1 MEELTSPTSKVG
13 DSPSSPAM
21 DATTSPSPMEPFV
34 PPATASNGIEVDTPS
49 STLAEAATP
58 AMEDAG
64 TPPTESISPNEEDEL
79 CTTPICNGQ
88 TSVAMAEDN
97 GEEQGPLGLMVHI
110 DMKGGP
116 PRPQYLL
123 QLLPLLKQWG
133 ATGLLIEW
141 EDMFPWEVRNT
152 HLLPLIYL
160 YKNSLL
166 QGELSIL
173 ARNDHWTRKEVGQL
187 LSTAANLELQVVFV
201 L

>member
-13 DSPSSPAM
+13 DSPPSPTF
-21 DATTSPSPMEPFV
+21 DATISPSPSPMEPFI
-34 PPATASNGIEVDTPS
+34 PPATATNGIEVDTPS

-64 TPPTESISPNEEDEL
+64 TPPTEASSPNEEDTEEPL
-79 CTTPICNGQ
+79 CNGQ
-88 TSVAMAEDN
+88 TAVAMAEDI
-97 GEEQGPLGLMVHI
+97 GEDQGPLGLLVHI

-141 EDMFPWEVRNT
+141 EDMFPWEVR
-152 HLLPLIYL
+152 LRL
-160 YKNSLL
+160 
-166 QGELSIL
+166 
-173 ARNDHWTRKEVGQL
+173 
-187 LSTAANLELQVVFV
+187 V
-201 L
+201 LDL

>member
-21 DATTSPSPMEPFV
+21 DAATSPTPSPMEPFV
-34 PPATASNGIEVDTPS
+34 PPATATNGIEVDTPS

-64 TPPTESISPNEEDEL
+64 TPPTEASSPDEED
-79 CTTPICNGQ
+79 TPLCNGQ
-88 TSVAMAEDN
+88 TAVAMAEDN
-97 GEEQGPLGLMVHI
+97 AEDQGPLGLLVHI

-141 EDMFPWEVRNT
+141 EDMFPWEV
-152 HLLPLIYL
+152 HLPPILDLKSFDFSDAGRAFYSCEERPLDS
-160 YKNSLL
+160 N
-166 QGELSIL
+166 G
-173 ARNDHWTRKEVGQL
+173 GG
-187 LSTAANLELQVVFV
+187 AAAIHCC
-201 L
+201 

>member
-1 MEELTSPTSKVG
+1 MEELTSPTSKVE

-21 DATTSPSPMEPFV
+21 DATTTPTSPSPMMEPFI
-34 PPATASNGIEVDTPS
+34 PSASATNGIEADTPS

-64 TPPTESISPNEEDEL
+64 TPPTEASSPNGEDNEEL
-79 CTTPICNGQ
+79 PSTPLCNGQ
-88 TSVAMAEDN
+88 TVVAMTEGN
-97 GEEQGPLGLMVHI
+97 GEEQGPLGLLVHI

-141 EDMFPWEVRNT
+141 EDMFPWEVC
-152 HLLPLIYL
+152 HLFLV
-160 YKNSLL
+160 
-166 QGELSIL
+166 SI
-173 ARNDHWTRKEVGQL
+173 
-187 LSTAANLELQVVFV
+187 
-201 L
+201 